1 MSERKVIAVVGATGA
16 QGGAVV
22 RAILEDPSHEFTAR
36 AITRDVNSA
45 KAKALAAAGAEVV
58 HADVNDVE
66 SLKRAFAGA
75 YGAYCVT
82 FYWADFSAENEL
94 KQAKNMADAA
104 KAEGLK
110 HVVWS
115 TLEDTR
121 KFYPLDDESRM
132 PNVDGKYKVP
142 HFDAKGEADQFFK
155 DAGVPTTYMM
165 ASFYWDN
172 FIHFGAGPTRGEDGK
187 LVLNMPMANNKMG
200 GIGTD
205 DIGRSALG
213 IFKRPDLI
221 GQTVGI
227 ASDFITGE
235 EIAKQMS
242 DALGE
247 PVTYNAVPFDVY
259 RGFGFPGAVEMG
271 NMFQFYAEEEKYFE
285 TGRNVSLTKEIN
297 PGLENFKTW
306 LSKHAAQIP
315 R

>member
-36 AITRDVNSA
+36 AITRDVNSE

-58 HADVNDVE
+58 QADVNDVE

-285 TGRNVSLTKEIN
+285 TGRNVSLTKEID
-297 PGLENFKTW
+297 PGLENFKAW
-306 LSKHAAQIP
+306 LSKHASQIP

>member
-1 MSERKVIAVVGATGA
+1 MAERKVIAVVGATGA

-22 RAILEDPSHEFTAR
+22 RAILADPSKEFAVR
-36 AITRDVNSA
+36 AITRDVTSD

-58 HADVNDVE
+58 SADVNDVE

-104 KAEGLK
+104 KSAGLK

-121 KFYPLDDESRM
+121 KFYPLEDEARM
-132 PNVDGKYKVP
+132 PNVEGKYKVP

-155 DAGVPTTYMM
+155 GVPTTFMM

-227 ASDFITGE
+227 ASDFITGD
-235 EIAKQMS
+235 EIAKEMS

-259 RGFGFPGAVEMG
+259 RGLGFPGAVEMG
-271 NMFQFYAEEEKYFE
+271 NMFQFYAEQEKYFE
-285 TGRNVSLTKEIN
+285 TGRNVALTKEID

-306 LSKHAAQIP
+306 LSKHAGQIP